1 MHEEQDEEC
10 GDILLKVSLS
20 HLQNL
25 KESSQKLELAQ
36 CCPEQWEADQ
46 KTERR
51 PHRSAKLQTETQWH
65 SKTNTDKRDVI
76 NNVGEFQTKNKHILW
91 KQKLYIIKHKERLCL
106 INTLDSSESETYSD
120 CLFF

>member
-1 MHEEQDEEC
+1 MHEEQDEES

-20 HLQNL
+20 LTCRTW

-76 NNVGEFQTKNKHILW
+76 NNVGEFQTKNKHSVEAE
-91 KQKLYIIKHKERLCL
+91 IIYFKA
-106 INTLDSSESETYSD
+106 
-120 CLFF
+120 